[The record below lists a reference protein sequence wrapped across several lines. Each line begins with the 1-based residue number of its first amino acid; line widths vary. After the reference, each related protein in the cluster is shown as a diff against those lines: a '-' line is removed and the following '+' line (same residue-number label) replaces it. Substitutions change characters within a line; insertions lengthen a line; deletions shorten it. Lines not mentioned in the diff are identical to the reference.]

1 MDLYHFDYEYYISK
15 YKDLK
20 DLKDSGIIKNKSD
33 AIKHYKNHGKNEG
46 RIFNNY
52 TNIKWEKIFKDKN
65 IVVEYF
71 F

>member
-1 MDLYHFDYEYYISK
+1 MDLYHFDYEYYITK

-20 DLKDSGIIKNKSD
+20 GIIKNKSD

-52 TNIKWEKIFKDKN
+52 TIIKWEKIFKDKN
-65 IVVEYF
+65 IVVEYIF
-71 F
+71 